1 MCHSKFDVSFHHFPA
16 VVVIFLWNLNIF
28 MQQSGIYRR
37 HFNTYLFNFNDVLL
51 TDGELFNS
59 TLYTIDNTCHYIV
72 HLKFLILP
80 NFH

>member
-1 MCHSKFDVSFHHFPA
+1 
-16 VVVIFLWNLNIF
+16 

-72 HLKFLILP
+72 HFEFKIFKFSLTFYKPQVSSIKLDIILHV
-80 NFH
+80 FEMICKLSK